1 MWNEAVDL
9 DEIRI
14 GDITIYKSGT
24 ELKADIADVNL
35 ADLLD
40 SIGGEKVREYFNIP
54 EGE

>member
-1 MWNEAVDL
+1 MWNETVDL

-14 GDITIYKSGT
+14 GDITIYKSGQ
-24 ELKADIADVNL
+24 ELKADIADVNV

-40 SIGGEKVREYFNIP
+40 SIGEEKVREYFDIP